1 MSSFFFILVVKYNQL
16 MKALWIFIFCS
27 TLFACNS
34 VCAQMTET
42 KVDNLVFEG
51 AGIRGIAYCGALE
64 ELEKRGILQQVDHIA
79 GTSSG
84 AVTATLLCLGYTYNE
99 IFEIVGNTDFGKF
112 NDGRWGVAGGIY
124 RMKKKLGFYRGDAFR
139 EWMEALIEKKT
150 QNKDITF
157 KELSV
162 LAASD
167 TRFKQLVVA
176 TTSLNHQVT
185 LYFSA
190 ETYPQMRLSDA
201 VRASMAV
208 PLYFEPMIIDQN
220 GKPVTEKE
228 ILPEH
233 HVCVD
238 GGFTS
243 NFCIQYFDSKNAD
256 GTMNYANTLGVRIDS
271 DEQIKLDLAGERKL
285 VYHNVNKLSDYMGAF
300 YNITKEN
307 LNRQNLTEMD
317 WARTI
322 SVSDGNIGPKVKKL
336 STQQKLRLIEAGRK
350 GVNDYFG
357 RL

>member
-1 MSSFFFILVVKYNQL
+1 
-16 MKALWIFIFCS
+16 MKGLWIFILS
-27 TLFACNS
+27 SLLFLS
-34 VCAQMTET
+34 VTAFAQTPEM

-84 AVTATLLCLGYTYNE
+84 AITATLLCLGYTYNE
-99 IFEIVGNTDFGKF
+99 IFEIVGSTDFGKF
-112 NDGRWGVAGGIY
+112 NDGGWGFAGGMY
-124 RMKKKLGFYRGDAFR
+124 RMKKKLGFYRGNAFR
-139 EWMEALIEKKT
+139 EWLEVLIERKT
-150 QNKDITF
+150 KNKDITF
-157 KELSV
+157 IELAV
-162 LAASD
+162 LASSNQQ
-167 TRFKQLVVA
+167 FKNLVVA
-176 TTSLNHQVT
+176 STSLNHQVT

-220 GKPVTEKE
+220 GKPVSERE

-238 GGFTS
+238 GGFTA

-256 GTMNYANTLGVRIDS
+256 GTMNYANTLGVRIDT
-271 DEQIKLDLAGERKL
+271 DEQIALDVSGERKL
-285 VYHNVNKLSDYMGAF
+285 AYHDVSKLGDYMGAF

-307 LNRQNLTEMD
+307 LNRQGLTEMD

-336 STQQKLRLIEAGRK
+336 STQQKLRLINAGKK
-350 GVNDYFG
+350 GVNDYFE
-357 RL
+357 RR

>member
-16 MKALWIFIFCS
+16 MKGLWIFIFYPA
-27 TLFACNS
+27 LFGCDSAR
-34 VCAQMTET
+34 AQKSEM

-64 ELEKRGILQQVDHIA
+64 ELEKRGILQQADHIA

-84 AVTATLLCLGYTYNE
+84 AITATLLCLGYTYNE
-99 IFEIVGNTDFGKF
+99 IFDIVGSTDFGKF
-112 NDGRWGVAGGIY
+112 NDGGWGFAGGLY
-124 RMKKKLGFYRGDAFR
+124 RLKKKMGFYRGDAFR
-139 EWMEALIEKKT
+139 EWLEVLIEKKT
-150 QNKDITF
+150 QNKNITF
-157 KELSV
+157 SE
-162 LAASD
+162 LAALANSNHG
-167 TRFKQLVVA
+167 FKKLVVA
-176 TTSLNHQVT
+176 STSLNHQIT

-233 HVCVD
+233 HICVD
-238 GGFTS
+238 GGFTA
-243 NFCIQYFDSKNAD
+243 NFCIQYFDSKNVD

-271 DEQIKLDLAGERKL
+271 DEQIKLDVAGERKL
-285 VYHNVNKLSDYMGAF
+285 VYHNVGKLGDYMGAF

-307 LNRQNLTEMD
+307 LNRQGLTEMD

-336 STQQKLRLIEAGRK
+336 STQQKLLLIEAGRK
-350 GVNDYFG
+350 GVRNYFE
-357 RL
+357 RF